1 MISNI
6 NKKKE
11 PKKMDGKDNFSD
23 VNYCAS
29 PTKSNKSAYR
39 RSMSC
44 NNQVYS
50 SNINLLN
57 KLIVMI
63 KVG

>member
-1 MISNI
+1 
-6 NKKKE
+6 
-11 PKKMDGKDNFSD
+11 MDGKDNLSD

-29 PTKSNKSAYR
+29 PTKSDESAYK

-50 SNINLLN
+50 LNINLFN
-57 KLIVMI
+57 KLM
-63 KVG
+63 

>member
-1 MISNI
+1 
-6 NKKKE
+6 
-11 PKKMDGKDNFSD
+11 MDGKDNFSD

-29 PTKSNKSAYR
+29 PTKSNESAYR

-57 KLIVMI
+57 KLV
-63 KVG
+63 